1 MKQHHKL
8 CTKKWIVISTGKPNE
23 VQSVEN
29 TTKNPQSFQ
38 QTIHMQKKKENPFEL
53 KEVNSFKEKLL
64 ESIEYSKFVSHKA
77 RISGEFD

>member
-1 MKQHHKL
+1 M
-8 CTKKWIVISTGKPNE
+8 ISTGKLNE

-38 QTIHMQKKKENPFEL
+38 QTIHMQKKKQNPFEL